1 MKNCRNCRK
10 KDCEFRGVK
19 YENLTI
25 YCGEHCAKELKE
37 ECDKIATKEFR
48 EVIDHLKNGGFAFG
62 SVKGILTQAQCILN
76 VADNKTV

>member
-48 EVIDHLKNGGFAFG
+48 EVI
-62 SVKGILTQAQCILN
+62 
-76 VADNKTV
+76 

>member
-25 YCGEHCAKELKE
+25 YCREHCAKELKE

-48 EVIDHLKNGGFAFG
+48 EVIECVTIH
-62 SVKGILTQAQCILN
+62 STWQWHGIFWAYAVCFQYVLHVIG
-76 VADNKTV
+76 